1 MMKKTV
7 FLICFIF
14 VANAFAGIVATADN
28 ANKFTKKAEADLT
41 SFLTMISGEKWT
53 AVPEKNLKK
62 SGEKV
67 IYLGDTAFARSKNIK
82 TSDFADEEWCI
93 RSFSDGM
100 VITGGNPI
108 GTFYG
113 ACDLLNK
120 IGVRFLTPDET
131 YVPQIKN
138 FKLPDLNIRKKPSF
152 ESRLIYDSMPNTLYS
167 NKLPKNEWEKYFTHR
182 LRTGNNGSQ
191 SHRLP
196 APYVGE
202 YMRRTVGS
210 ISHTYVYY
218 VNFKDYF
225 DKHPEYYTM
234 DQNGKRVKSQLCFS
248 NKKVWEVMLKN
259 LRKYIKRD
267 RIKSVHGL
275 GVHSYVLDKAPTVYM
290 ISQMDGSND
299 LCFCPECKKIAEVDG
314 DAGLQLR
321 CLNYVA
327 KEIAKEYPDIKIA
340 TLAYCSTD
348 TVPKITKPEKNII
361 FQFCDLY
368 VSSDCYRPIN
378 SKYNAQQQKKL
389 DEWLKFA
396 PGQIAIYDYW
406 NMGGKNYFNPP
417 RQEVCIDGIIGD
429 LKYYHKN
436 NIKLFF
442 TEGERDFTVLQPFFE
457 MHYYVAAALLMDINA
472 DTEKLMDEYVRHY
485 YGEKA
490 YPIVKSYLQT
500 IRKGVAEHPSRQA
513 TMLVN
518 RWNFCTPEFL
528 YNSYMQLKKAEKLSD
543 GTRYQKRIQE
553 LIMPILWEV
562 FFYRKGS
569 LEIFINNNLQL
580 DALKKECLNGVTD
593 YIRKLGGV
601 NAEKQIAEMTR
612 KFEYMFIDIPIDD
625 KFKGYSVN
633 DIKVFGYP
641 HCKEKKPDLNIIV
654 DDPDSPVGKAVKAKG
669 IKTTKHGVKAKDG
682 WVWASLFAIHDGRI
696 PRGTVAYRVKKIPQ
710 DEKYHWY
717 KIPQPLNCVQ
727 GFIPFWGLYGYLNMD
742 LSTLYRYVDGRDD
755 MNIWD
760 IYFSVKFTGPA
771 WVKGSKKENAVYLD
785 RIVAVWHYAK
795 PLQK

>member
-1 MMKKTV
+1 MKKLSLLLIFIFAFSTV
-7 FLICFIF
+7 FADII
-14 VANAFAGIVATADN
+14 VVGQNSNAFS
-28 ANKFTKKAEADLT
+28 KRAEKDLVF
-41 SFLTMISGEKWT
+41 FLSQISGRKWT
-53 AVPEKNLKK
+53 TASEKDLKNSAK
-62 SGEKV
+62 QI
-67 IYLGDTAFARSKNIK
+67 IYLGDTAFARSKNIR
-82 TSDFADEEWCI
+82 TSDFADEEWMI
-93 RSFSDGM
+93 RSYPDGT
-100 VITGGNPI
+100 VITGGQPI

-113 ACDLLNK
+113 ACDFLNK
-120 IGVRFLTPDET
+120 IGVRFITPDET
-131 YVPQIKN
+131 FVPEIKN

-152 ESRLIYDSMPNTLYS
+152 ESRLIYDSMPFALYS
-167 NKLPKNEWEKYFTHR
+167 NKLPKSEEEKYFIHR
-182 LRTGNNGSQ
+182 LRTGSNGSQ
-191 SHRLP
+191 FHRLP

-218 VNFKDYF
+218 VNPRDYF
-225 DKHPEYYTM
+225 AEHPEYFSM
-234 DQNGKRVKSQLCFS
+234 DNKGKRVKSQLCFS
-248 NKKVWEVMLKN
+248 NKKVWEVMLEN

-275 GVHSYVLDKAPTVYM
+275 GVNSYVLDKAPTVYM
-290 ISQMDGSND
+290 ISQMDGDNI
-299 LCFCPECKKIAEVDG
+299 LCYCPECRKISEVDG

-348 TVPKITKPEKNII
+348 TAPKITKPEKNII

-389 DEWLKFA
+389 DAWLKFA

-429 LKYYHKN
+429 FKYYHKN

-442 TEGERDFTVLQPFFE
+442 TEGERDFTVPQPFFD
-457 MHYYVAAALLMDINA
+457 MHYYVASALLMDINA
-472 DTEKLMDEYVRHY
+472 DTEALIDEFIEHY
-485 YGEKA
+485 YGKKA
-490 YPIVKSYLQT
+490 APIIKEYLQAM
-500 IRKGVAEHPSRQA
+500 RQGVKAHPTKQA

-518 RWNFCTPEFL
+518 RWEFCTPEFL
-528 YNSYMQLKKAEKLSD
+528 YNSYIKLKKAAKLSENS
-543 GTRYQKRIQE
+543 RYANRINE
-553 LIMPILWEV
+553 LILPILWEV
-562 FFYRKGS
+562 FFYRKDSMEFFSKNNIS
-569 LEIFINNNLQL
+569 LSQ
-580 DALKKECLNGVTD
+580 LKKECLDSVKK
-593 YIRKLGGV
+593 YINRFGGI
-601 NAEKQIAEMTR
+601 NAEKQIADMTA
-612 KFEYMFIDIPIDD
+612 KFNYMFIDIPIDD
-625 KFKGYSVN
+625 KFKNYSVN

-641 HCKEKKPDLNIIV
+641 HCKEKKPDISIIV

-669 IKTTKHGVKAKDG
+669 GKTTMHGAKAKSD

-717 KIPQPLNCVQ
+717 KMPQPLNCVK
-727 GFIPFWGLYGYLNMD
+727 GYIPFWGLYGYLNMD

-795 PLQK
+795 PLKK

>member
-1 MMKKTV
+1 MKKLHLLLLLMFSAAVYANTV
-7 FLICFIF
+7 VVNEFKNKIQKQAEKDLIHFLS
-14 VANAFAGIVATADN
+14 
-28 ANKFTKKAEADLT
+28 E
-41 SFLTMISGEKWT
+41 ISGEKWT
-53 AVPEKNLKK
+53 AVSEKDFKK
-62 SGEKV
+62 SNGKV
-67 IYLGDTAFARSKNIK
+67 IYLGDTAFARSKDIK
-82 TSDFADEEWCI
+82 ISEFADEEWLI
-93 RSFSDGM
+93 RSFPEGI
-100 VITGGNPI
+100 VIAGGYPAGNL
-108 GTFYG
+108 YG
-113 ACDLLNK
+113 VCDFLKHL
-120 IGVRFLTPDET
+120 GVRFLTPDET
-131 YVPQIKN
+131 YVPQIKT
-138 FKLPDLNIRKKPSF
+138 FKLPEINVRKKPSF
-152 ESRLIYDSMPNTLYS
+152 ESRLIYDSMPGTLYV
-167 NKLPKNEWEKYFTHR
+167 NRLPKAEWDKYFTHR

-191 SHRLP
+191 LLRNP
-196 APYVGE
+196 APYVNG
-202 YMRRTVGS
+202 YMLRTVGA

-225 DKHPEYYTM
+225 DKHPEYFSM
-234 DQNGKRVKSQLCFS
+234 NEHGKRVKSQLCFS
-248 NKKVWEVMLKN
+248 NKKVWDVMLEN

-267 RIKSVHGL
+267 RVKSVHGI
-275 GVHSYVLDKAPTVYM
+275 GVHSYVLEKAPTVYM

-327 KEIAKEYPDIKIA
+327 KEIAKEYPDVKIA

-348 TVPKITKPEKNII
+348 KVPKITKPEKNII

-378 SKYNAQQQKKL
+378 SKFNETQQKKL
-389 DEWLKFA
+389 DEWIKFA

-429 LKYYHKN
+429 LKYYHQN
-436 NIKLFF
+436 GIKLFF
-442 TEGERDFTVLQPFFE
+442 TEGERDFTVPQPFFD
-457 MHYYVAAALLMDINA
+457 MHYYIASEVLMDVNA
-472 DTEKLMDEYVRHY
+472 DTEKLMKEYVRYY

-490 YPIVKSYLQT
+490 APIIWEYLTAVRNGVKN
-500 IRKGVAEHPSRQA
+500 HPSKQA

-528 YNSYMQLKKAEKLSD
+528 YDSYLKLKKAEKLSA
-543 GTRYQKRIQE
+543 GTRYEKRIAD
-553 LIMPILWEV
+553 LLLPLVWEV
-562 FFYRKGS
+562 CFYRKGS
-569 LEIFINNNLQL
+569 MEIFNKNNISAEQ
-580 DALKKECLNGVTD
+580 LKKECIAAATD
-593 YIRKLGGV
+593 YINRFAGI
-601 NAEKQIAEMTR
+601 NAAKQIEEMTK

-641 HCKEKKPDLNIIV
+641 HCKEKKPDINIVV

-669 IKTTKHGVKAKDG
+669 GKTTVHGVKAKDG
-682 WVWASLFAIHDGRI
+682 WVWASLFAIHDGRM

-717 KIPQPLNCVQ
+717 KMPQPLNCVQ

-755 MNIWD
+755 MNVWD
-760 IYFSVKFTGPA
+760 IYFSAKFTGPD
-771 WVKGSKKENAVYLD
+771 WVKGSTKENAVWLD

-795 PLQK
+795 PLKK